1 MWLVCVRSSI
11 SGPHCVI
18 LVQVH
23 MDRDILLLLLLLLL
37 VKGMGG
43 VCVVCEVFYLW
54 TSLCHTGTGTHG
66 QGILLLLLLLLVKG
80 MVGV

>member
-1 MWLVCVRSSI
+1 MRFSI

-37 VKGMGG
+37 VKGV
-43 VCVVCEVFYLW
+43 VCVMCEVL
-54 TSLCHTGTGTHG
+54 SLSGPHCV
-66 QGILLLLLLLLVKG
+66 ILG
-80 MVGV
+80 

>member
-1 MWLVCVRSSI
+1 MRSSI

-37 VKGMGG
+37 LVKGMG
-43 VCVVCEVFYLW
+43 
-54 TSLCHTGTGTHG
+54 SLC
-66 QGILLLLLLLLVKG
+66 
-80 MVGV
+80 GV